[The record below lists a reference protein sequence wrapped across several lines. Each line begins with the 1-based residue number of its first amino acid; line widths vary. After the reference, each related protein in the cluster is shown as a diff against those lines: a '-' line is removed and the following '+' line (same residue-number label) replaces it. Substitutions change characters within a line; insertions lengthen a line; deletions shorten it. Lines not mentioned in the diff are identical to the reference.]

1 MFIKNLP
8 KAQKATINKTTN
20 HFGSTTKTSF
30 LATVLSPT
38 IGPNK
43 ASAIIPVNKLSLS
56 DF

>member
-1 MFIKNLP
+1 MFVKNLP
-8 KAQKATINKTTN
+8 TAQKRTISNTTN
-20 HFGSTTKTSF
+20 HLGSTTKTSF

>member
-8 KAQKATINKTTN
+8 TAQKMTMSKTTN